1 MANTK
6 PMGIVAMLVLLALVV
21 AFLPALIRYI
31 GQVEVQYIVS
41 GFEDMV
47 EEKAQAQHQAQ
58 HQAQEQQEHQESAFV
73 DHDQAFIDVPAAAR
87 GQSLATG
94 HADPFCRKACPEG
107 SFCDNHSKSCVS
119 NYVGGNVP
127 SDGYYA

>member
-6 PMGIVAMLVLLALVV
+6 PMGIVAMIVLLALVV

-31 GQVEVQYIVS
+31 GQVEVHYIVS

-47 EEKAQAQHQAQ
+47 EEKAQAQHAQDQ
-58 HQAQEQQEHQESAFV
+58 HQENASM

-87 GQSLATG
+87 GSTLATG

-107 SFCDNHSKSCVS
+107 TFCDGHSNSCIPR
-119 NYVGGNVP
+119 YVGGNVP

>member
-1 MANTK
+1 
-6 PMGIVAMLVLLALVV
+6 MGIGAMLVLLVLVV

-31 GQVEVQYIVS
+31 GEVEFNYIVS

-47 EEKAQAQHQAQ
+47 EEKAHQAQQEQHQA
-58 HQAQEQQEHQESAFV
+58 QQEHQESAFV
-73 DHDQAFIDVPAAAR
+73 DHDQAFIDVPSAAR
-87 GQSLATG
+87 GQSLSIG
-94 HADPFCRKACPEG
+94 QADPFCRKACPEG

>member
-1 MANTK
+1 MK

-31 GQVEVQYIVS
+31 GQVEVHYIVS

-47 EEKAQAQHQAQ
+47 EEKAHAQQ
-58 HQAQEQQEHQESAFV
+58 QEQQESASM

-94 HADPFCRKACPEG
+94 QADPFCRKACPEG

>member
-1 MANTK
+1 MANSK
-6 PMGIVAMLVLLALVV
+6 AMGIGAMLVILVLVV

-31 GQVEVQYIVS
+31 GEVEVHYIVS

-47 EEKAQAQHQAQ
+47 EEKAH
-58 HQAQEQQEHQESAFV
+58 QEQQEHQEKQESAFV
-73 DHDQAFIDVPAAAR
+73 DHDQAFIDVPSAAR
-87 GQSLATG
+87 GQSLSTG
-94 HADPFCRKACPEG
+94 QADPFCRKACPEG

>member
-1 MANTK
+1 MANSK
-6 PMGIVAMLVLLALVV
+6 AMSIGAMLVLLVLVV

-31 GQVEVQYIVS
+31 GEVEVQYIVS

-47 EEKAQAQHQAQ
+47 EEKAQEQA
-58 HQAQEQQEHQESAFV
+58 QEHQESAFV
-73 DHDQAFIDVPAAAR
+73 DHDQAFIDVPSAAR

-94 HADPFCRKACPEG
+94 QADPFCRKACPEG

-119 NYVGGNVP
+119 NYVGGTVP

>member
-1 MANTK
+1 MS
-6 PMGIVAMLVLLALVV
+6 IIAMLVLLALIV

-31 GQVEVQYIVS
+31 GEVEVQYIVS
-41 GFEDMV
+41 GFEDMM
-47 EEKAQAQHQAQ
+47 EQKAQEH
-58 HQAQEQQEHQESAFV
+58 AQEDAQHQESAFV
-73 DHDQAFIDVPAAAR
+73 DHDQAFIDVPSAAR
-87 GQSLATG
+87 GMSLATG

-107 SFCDNHSKSCVS
+107 SFCDGHSNSCVP

>member
-1 MANTK
+1 MANPK
-6 PMGIVAMLVLLALVV
+6 PLSIVAMLVLLALIV

-31 GQVEVQYIVS
+31 GEVEVHYIVS
-41 GFEDMV
+41 GFEDMM
-47 EEKAQAQHQAQ
+47 EQKAQEH
-58 HQAQEQQEHQESAFV
+58 AQESDSEMHK
-73 DHDQAFIDVPAAAR
+73 DQAFIDVPSAAR
-87 GQSLATG
+87 GMSLATG

-107 SFCDNHSKSCVS
+107 SFCDGHSNSCVP

>member
-1 MANTK
+1 
-6 PMGIVAMLVLLALVV
+6 MLVLLILVV

-31 GQVEVQYIVS
+31 GEVEVHYIVS

-58 HQAQEQQEHQESAFV
+58 HQAQEHQESAFV
-73 DHDQAFIDVPAAAR
+73 DHDQAFIDVPSAAR
-87 GQSLATG
+87 GMSLATG
-94 HADPFCRKACPEG
+94 QADPFCRKACPEG

>member
-1 MANTK
+1 
-6 PMGIVAMLVLLALVV
+6 MLVLLVLVV

-31 GQVEVQYIVS
+31 GEVEVQYIVS

-47 EEKAQAQHQAQ
+47 EEKAQE
-58 HQAQEQQEHQESAFV
+58 QAQEHQEKQESAFV
-73 DHDQAFIDVPAAAR
+73 DHDQAFIDVPSAAR
-87 GQSLATG
+87 GQSLSTG
-94 HADPFCRKACPEG
+94 QADPFCRKACPEG

-119 NYVGGNVP
+119 NYVGGTVP

>member
-31 GQVEVQYIVS
+31 GEVEVHYIVS

-47 EEKAQAQHQAQ
+47 EQKAKEDADMQADAQ
-58 HQAQEQQEHQESAFV
+58 MHSQPQDMMSN
-73 DHDQAFIDVPAAAR
+73 DQAFIDIPAAAR
-87 GQSLATG
+87 GHTLATG
-94 HADPFCRKACPEG
+94 KADPFCRKACPEG
-107 SFCDNHSKSCVS
+107 SFCDGHSQSCIP

-127 SDGYYA
+127 SDGYFA

>member
-1 MANTK
+1 MANSK
-6 PMGIVAMLVLLALVV
+6 AMGIGAMLVLLVLVV

-31 GQVEVQYIVS
+31 GEVEVHYIVS

-47 EEKAQAQHQAQ
+47 EEKAQQEHQAQ
-58 HQAQEQQEHQESAFV
+58 AQQEHQESAFV
-73 DHDQAFIDVPAAAR
+73 DHDQAFIDVPSAAR
-87 GQSLATG
+87 GQSLSTG
-94 HADPFCRKACPEG
+94 QADPFCRKACPEG

>member
-1 MANTK
+1 MANLK
-6 PMGIVAMLVLLALVV
+6 PMSIVAMLVLLALIV

-41 GFEDMV
+41 GFEDMM
-47 EEKAQAQHQAQ
+47 EQKAQEHAQD
-58 HQAQEQQEHQESAFV
+58 QEKQESAFV
-73 DHDQAFIDVPAAAR
+73 DHEQAFIDVPSAAR
-87 GQSLATG
+87 GMSLATG

-107 SFCDNHSKSCVS
+107 SFCDGHSNSCVP

>member
-31 GQVEVQYIVS
+31 GQVEVHYIVS
-41 GFEDMV
+41 GFEDMM
-47 EEKAQAQHQAQ
+47 EEKVQAQHQE
-58 HQAQEQQEHQESAFV
+58 QAQQESASM

-94 HADPFCRKACPEG
+94 QADPFCRKACPEG

>member
-47 EEKAQAQHQAQ
+47 EEQK
-58 HQAQEQQEHQESAFV
+58 AQEQQEQQESAFV

-87 GQSLATG
+87 GNSLATG

-107 SFCDNHSKSCVS
+107 SFCDGHSQSCVP

-127 SDGYYA
+127 SDGYFA

>member
-1 MANTK
+1 MSI
-6 PMGIVAMLVLLALVV
+6 GAMLVLLVLVV

-31 GQVEVQYIVS
+31 GEVEVQYIVS

-47 EEKAQAQHQAQ
+47 EEKAQAQ
-58 HQAQEQQEHQESAFV
+58 EQEHQESAFV
-73 DHDQAFIDVPAAAR
+73 DHDQAFIDVPSAAR
-87 GQSLATG
+87 GMSLATG
-94 HADPFCRKACPEG
+94 QADPFCRKACPEG

-119 NYVGGNVP
+119 NYVGGTVP

>member
-21 AFLPALIRYI
+21 AFLPSLIRYI
-31 GQVEVQYIVS
+31 GQVEVHYIVS

-47 EEKAQAQHQAQ
+47 QEEKEMAQAQAEEN
-58 HQAQEQQEHQESAFV
+58 AIADVAMNPSN
-73 DHDQAFIDVPAAAR
+73 DQAFIDVPAAAR
-87 GQSLATG
+87 GNSLATG

-107 SFCDNHSKSCVS
+107 SFCDGHSQSCIP

>member
-6 PMGIVAMLVLLALVV
+6 PMGIIAMLVLLALIV

-31 GQVEVQYIVS
+31 GQVEVHYIVS

-47 EEKAQAQHQAQ
+47 EEQKAQDQQMQA
-58 HQAQEQQEHQESAFV
+58 QEHQESAFV

-87 GQSLATG
+87 GHSLATG
-94 HADPFCRKACPEG
+94 RADPFCRKVCPEG
-107 SFCDNHSKSCVS
+107 SFCDGHSQSCVP

-127 SDGYYA
+127 SDGYFA

>member
-1 MANTK
+1 
-6 PMGIVAMLVLLALVV
+6 MGIGAMLLLLVLIV

-31 GQVEVQYIVS
+31 GEVEVHYIVS

-58 HQAQEQQEHQESAFV
+58 EHAQEQQESAFV
-73 DHDQAFIDVPAAAR
+73 NHDQAFIDVPSAAR
-87 GQSLATG
+87 GMSLATG

-107 SFCDNHSKSCVS
+107 SFCDGHSDSCVP

>member
-31 GQVEVQYIVS
+31 GQAEVQYIVS

-47 EEKAQAQHQAQ
+47 EEQKAHVQAQAQAQA
-58 HQAQEQQEHQESAFV
+58 QAQENASM

-87 GQSLATG
+87 GSTLATG

-107 SFCDNHSKSCVS
+107 TFCDGHSNSCIPR
-119 NYVGGNVP
+119 YVGGNVP

>member
-31 GQVEVQYIVS
+31 GQVEVHYIVS

-47 EEKAQAQHQAQ
+47 EEKAHAQQ
-58 HQAQEQQEHQESAFV
+58 QEQQESASM

-94 HADPFCRKACPEG
+94 QADPFCRKACPEG

>member
-1 MANTK
+1 
-6 PMGIVAMLVLLALVV
+6 MLVLLILVV

-31 GQVEVQYIVS
+31 GEVEVHYIVS

-58 HQAQEQQEHQESAFV
+58 HQAQEHQESAFV
-73 DHDQAFIDVPAAAR
+73 DHDQAFIDVPSAAR
-87 GQSLATG
+87 GMSLATG
-94 HADPFCRKACPEG
+94 QADPFCRKACPEG

-119 NYVGGNVP
+119 NYVGGTVP

>member
-1 MANTK
+1 
-6 PMGIVAMLVLLALVV
+6 MGIVAMLVLLALVV

-47 EEKAQAQHQAQ
+47 EEQK
-58 HQAQEQQEHQESAFV
+58 AQEQQEQQESAFV

-87 GQSLATG
+87 GNSLATG

-107 SFCDNHSKSCVS
+107 SFCDGHSQSCVP

-127 SDGYYA
+127 SDGYFA

>member
-1 MANTK
+1 MANQK
-6 PMGIVAMLVLLALVV
+6 AMGIVAMLVLLALVV

-47 EEKAQAQHQAQ
+47 EEQK
-58 HQAQEQQEHQESAFV
+58 AQEQQEQQESAFV

-87 GQSLATG
+87 GNSLATG

-107 SFCDNHSKSCVS
+107 SFCDGHSQSCVP

-127 SDGYYA
+127 SDGYFA

>member
-1 MANTK
+1 MANPK
-6 PMGIVAMLVLLALVV
+6 AMGIGAMLVFLVLIV

-31 GQVEVQYIVS
+31 GEVEVQYIVS

-58 HQAQEQQEHQESAFV
+58 EQQESAFV
-73 DHDQAFIDVPAAAR
+73 NHDQAFMDVPSAAR
-87 GQSLATG
+87 GMSLATG

-107 SFCDNHSKSCVS
+107 SFCDGHSDSCVP

>member
-6 PMGIVAMLVLLALVV
+6 PIGIVAMLVLLALVV

-58 HQAQEQQEHQESAFV
+58 QQEQQESASM
-73 DHDQAFIDVPAAAR
+73 DHDQAFIDVPSAAR
-87 GQSLATG
+87 GMSLATG
-94 HADPFCRKACPEG
+94 QADPFCRKACPEG

>member
-1 MANTK
+1 MANQK
-6 PMGIVAMLVLLALVV
+6 AMGIVAMLVLLAFVV

-31 GQVEVQYIVS
+31 GQVEVHYIVS

-47 EEKAQAQHQAQ
+47 EEKAQE
-58 HQAQEQQEHQESAFV
+58 QAQEQAQESAFV
-73 DHDQAFIDVPAAAR
+73 DHNQAFIDVPAAAR
-87 GQSLATG
+87 GNSLATG

-107 SFCDNHSKSCVS
+107 SFCDGHSQSCVP

-127 SDGYYA
+127 SDGYFA

>member
-1 MANTK
+1 MANPK
-6 PMGIVAMLVLLALVV
+6 AMGIGAMLVFLVLVV

-31 GQVEVQYIVS
+31 GEVEVHYIVS

-47 EEKAQAQHQAQ
+47 EEKAQA
-58 HQAQEQQEHQESAFV
+58 HQESASM
-73 DHDQAFIDVPAAAR
+73 DHDQAFIDIPAAAR
-87 GQSLATG
+87 GNSLATG
-94 HADPFCRKACPEG
+94 QADPFCRKACPEG
-107 SFCDNHSKSCVS
+107 SFCDNYSKSCVS

>member
-6 PMGIVAMLVLLALVV
+6 PMGIVAMLVFLAFVV
-21 AFLPALIRYI
+21 AFLPSLIRYI
-31 GQVEVQYIVS
+31 GQVEVHYIVS

-47 EEKAQAQHQAQ
+47 QEEKEMAQAQAEEN
-58 HQAQEQQEHQESAFV
+58 AIADVAMNPSN
-73 DHDQAFIDVPAAAR
+73 DQAFIDVPAAAR
-87 GQSLATG
+87 GNSLATG

-107 SFCDNHSKSCVS
+107 SFCDGHSQSCIP

>member
-1 MANTK
+1 
-6 PMGIVAMLVLLALVV
+6 
-21 AFLPALIRYI
+21 
-31 GQVEVQYIVS
+31 VEVHYIVS

-58 HQAQEQQEHQESAFV
+58 HAQEQHQENASM
-73 DHDQAFIDVPAAAR
+73 DHDQPFIDVPAAAR

-94 HADPFCRKACPEG
+94 QADPFCRKACPEG

>member
-1 MANTK
+1 MSI
-6 PMGIVAMLVLLALVV
+6 GAMLVFLVLVV

-31 GQVEVQYIVS
+31 GEVEVHYIVS

-58 HQAQEQQEHQESAFV
+58 AQEHQESAFV
-73 DHDQAFIDVPAAAR
+73 DHDQAFIDVPSAAR
-87 GQSLATG
+87 GQSLSTG
-94 HADPFCRKACPEG
+94 QADPFCRKACPEG

-119 NYVGGNVP
+119 NYVGGTVP

>member
-1 MANTK
+1 
-6 PMGIVAMLVLLALVV
+6 MGILAMLVLLVVVV

-31 GQVEVQYIVS
+31 GQVEVHYIVS

-47 EEKAQAQHQAQ
+47 QEEKEKEQAHAQA
-58 HQAQEQQEHQESAFV
+58 SAPS
-73 DHDQAFIDVPAAAR
+73 HDQAFIDVPSAAR
-87 GQSLATG
+87 GSTLATG
-94 HADPFCRKACPEG
+94 HADPFCRMACPEG
-107 SFCDNHSKSCVS
+107 SFCDGHSQSCVP

>member
-1 MANTK
+1 
-6 PMGIVAMLVLLALVV
+6 MGIIAMLVLLALVV

-31 GQVEVQYIVS
+31 GKVEAYYIVS

-47 EEKAQAQHQAQ
+47 KEEEKEKAHAQAQENASM
-58 HQAQEQQEHQESAFV
+58 EPS
-73 DHDQAFIDVPAAAR
+73 HDQAFIDVPAAAR
-87 GQSLATG
+87 GSSLATG

-107 SFCDNHSKSCVS
+107 SFCDGHSQSCVP

-127 SDGYYA
+127 SDGYFA

>member
-1 MANTK
+1 MSI
-6 PMGIVAMLVLLALVV
+6 GAMLLLLVLVV

-31 GQVEVQYIVS
+31 GEVEVHYIVS
-41 GFEDMV
+41 GFEDMM
-47 EEKAQAQHQAQ
+47 EEKVQA
-58 HQAQEQQEHQESAFV
+58 QQEHQENASM

>member
-1 MANTK
+1 MS
-6 PMGIVAMLVLLALVV
+6 IVAMLVLLALIV

-31 GQVEVQYIVS
+31 GEVEVQYIVS
-41 GFEDMV
+41 GFEDMM
-47 EEKAQAQHQAQ
+47 EQKAQEHAQAQ
-58 HQAQEQQEHQESAFV
+58 QEKQESAFV
-73 DHDQAFIDVPAAAR
+73 DHDQAFIDVPSAAR
-87 GQSLATG
+87 GMSLATG

-107 SFCDNHSKSCVS
+107 SFCDGHSNSCVP

>member
-6 PMGIVAMLVLLALVV
+6 PMGIIAMLVLLALVV

-31 GQVEVQYIVS
+31 GQVEVHYIVS

-47 EEKAQAQHQAQ
+47 EEQKAQDQQMQA
-58 HQAQEQQEHQESAFV
+58 QEHQESAFV

-87 GQSLATG
+87 GSSLATG
-94 HADPFCRKACPEG
+94 RADPFCRKVCPEG
-107 SFCDNHSKSCVS
+107 SFCDGHSQSCVS

-127 SDGYYA
+127 SDGYFA

>member
-1 MANTK
+1 
-6 PMGIVAMLVLLALVV
+6 MLVLLALIV

-31 GQVEVQYIVS
+31 GEVEVQYIVS
-41 GFEDMV
+41 GFEDMM
-47 EEKAQAQHQAQ
+47 EQKGQEH
-58 HQAQEQQEHQESAFV
+58 AQEGAQHQESAFV
-73 DHDQAFIDVPAAAR
+73 DHDQAFIDVPSAAR
-87 GQSLATG
+87 GMSLATG

-107 SFCDNHSKSCVS
+107 SFCDGHSNSCVP

>member
-1 MANTK
+1 
-6 PMGIVAMLVLLALVV
+6 MGIVAMLVLLALIVT
-21 AFLPALIRYI
+21 FLPALIRYI
-31 GQVEVQYIVS
+31 GQAEVHYIVS

-47 EEKAQAQHQAQ
+47 EEQVAHEQAQKNGSEMPSDQ
-58 HQAQEQQEHQESAFV
+58 AFV
-73 DHDQAFIDVPAAAR
+73 DHDQAFIDVPLAAR
-87 GQSLATG
+87 GTTLATG
-94 HADPFCRKACPEG
+94 PADPFCRKVCPEG

>member
-58 HQAQEQQEHQESAFV
+58 EQQEYQESAFV
-73 DHDQAFIDVPAAAR
+73 DHDQPFIDVPAAAR

-119 NYVGGNVP
+119 NYVGGTVP